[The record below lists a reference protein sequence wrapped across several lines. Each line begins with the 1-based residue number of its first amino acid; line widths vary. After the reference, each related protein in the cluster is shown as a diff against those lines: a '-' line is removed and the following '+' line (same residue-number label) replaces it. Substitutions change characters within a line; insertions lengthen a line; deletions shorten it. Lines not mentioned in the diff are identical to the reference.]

1 MQSIEWKRGCQNSDK
16 TENYTNK
23 GKGKEKDRKRRKEKG
38 WLHSYFL
45 YWLRWWRFLNKKKNC
60 LMVEVYLAVMFLQLR
75 LEIAVIILLPLWE
88 SAEASTT
95 YIKAST
101 VLQSSLTVCLNLVS
115 LCWDSSSPSS
125 ASSTSTN
132 SLLNLGLPSRAFASL
147 SFLQWRLIFYNEYLL
162 MNFYKGTNYFE
173 KFVLVYYTIC
183 KEWKIMT
190 RRVITGHITPI
201 TAWSRHPKSVITR
214 KGEIMSVSMSVICDH
229 PVITKY
235 FYWGSTRD

>member
-1 MQSIEWKRGCQNSDK
+1 MQPIEWKRGCQNSDK
-16 TENYTNK
+16 TKNYTNK

-45 YWLRWWRFLNKKKNC
+45 YWLRWWWFLNKKKNC

-132 SLLNLGLPSRAFASL
+132 SLLNLGLPSLAFASL
-147 SFLQWRLIFYNEYLL
+147 SFLQWLFTREQIIL
-162 MNFYKGTNYFE
+162 KS
-173 KFVLVYYTIC
+173 FVLAYHTI
-183 KEWKIMT
+183 KNGNGQGVT
-190 RRVITGHITPI
+190 TGHITPI
-201 TAWSRHPKSVITR
+201 TAWLCHPKKVITR

-235 FYWGSTRD
+235 FYWGKTRD

>member
-1 MQSIEWKRGCQNSDK
+1 MVFEQ
-16 TENYTNK
+16 
-23 GKGKEKDRKRRKEKG
+23 
-38 WLHSYFL
+38 
-45 YWLRWWRFLNKKKNC
+45 KKKNC

-147 SFLQWRLIFYNEYLL
+147 SFLQWRLIFLQWIFINEFLQGNKLFWKVCTCLL
-162 MNFYKGTNYFE
+162 HHLQRMENYGQ
-173 KFVLVYYTIC
+173 V
-183 KEWKIMT
+183 
-190 RRVITGHITPI
+190 RVITGHITPI
-201 TAWSRHPKSVITR
+201 TVWSRHPKSVITR

>member
-1 MQSIEWKRGCQNSDK
+1 MVTLLLFILATLVMVFEQ
-16 TENYTNK
+16 
-23 GKGKEKDRKRRKEKG
+23 
-38 WLHSYFL
+38 
-45 YWLRWWRFLNKKKNC
+45 KKNR

-162 MNFYKGTNYFE
+162 MNFYKGTNYL
-173 KFVLVYYTIC
+173 KSLYLSTTPSA
-183 KEWKIMT
+183 KNGKLWPGGWS
-190 RRVITGHITPI
+190 RVISLP
-201 TAWSRHPKSVITR
+201 
-214 KGEIMSVSMSVICDH
+214 
-229 PVITKY
+229 
-235 FYWGSTRD
+235 

>member
-1 MQSIEWKRGCQNSDK
+1 MQPIEWKRGCQNSDK

-45 YWLRWWRFLNKKKNC
+45 YWLRWWWFLNKKKNC
-60 LMVEVYLAVMFLQLR
+60 FMVEVYLAVMFLQIR

-132 SLLNLGLPSRAFASL
+132 SLLNLGLPSLAFASL
-147 SFLQWRLIFYNEYLL
+147 SFLQWLFTREQIIS
-162 MNFYKGTNYFE
+162 KS
-173 KFVLVYYTIC
+173 FVLAYHTI
-183 KEWKIMT
+183 KNGNGQG
-190 RRVITGHITPI
+190 VITGHITPI

-235 FYWGSTRD
+235 FYWGSTGD

>member
-1 MQSIEWKRGCQNSDK
+1 MVFEQ
-16 TENYTNK
+16 
-23 GKGKEKDRKRRKEKG
+23 
-38 WLHSYFL
+38 
-45 YWLRWWRFLNKKKNC
+45 KKNGF
-60 LMVEVYLAVMFLQLR
+60 MVEVYLAVMFLQIQ

-147 SFLQWRLIFYNEYLL
+147 SFLQWRLIFLQWIFINEFLQGNKLFWKVCTCLL
-162 MNFYKGTNYFE
+162 HHLQRMENYGQE
-173 KFVLVYYTIC
+173 ADHGSYHSHNSL
-183 KEWKIMT
+183 
-190 RRVITGHITPI
+190 ITPSQKCDHKKRRDNFSDHERDL
-201 TAWSRHPKSVITR
+201 WSR
-214 KGEIMSVSMSVICDH
+214 CDH
-229 PVITKY
+229 QIFLLGEYRWLKISPKP
-235 FYWGSTRD
+235 STQQQHTNSHNLTSSYKEVKKLWRR

>member
-1 MQSIEWKRGCQNSDK
+1 ME
-16 TENYTNK
+16 
-23 GKGKEKDRKRRKEKG
+23 
-38 WLHSYFL
+38 
-45 YWLRWWRFLNKKKNC
+45 
-60 LMVEVYLAVMFLQLR
+60 EVYLAVMFLQIQ
-75 LEIAVIILLPLWE
+75 LEITVLIFLPLWE

-132 SLLNLGLPSRAFASL
+132 SLLNLGLPSLAFASL
-147 SFLQWRLIFYNEYLL
+147 SFLQWLFTREQIIS
-162 MNFYKGTNYFE
+162 KS
-173 KFVLVYYTIC
+173 FVLVYYTIC
-183 KEWKIMT
+183 KEWKIMA
-190 RRVITGHITPI
+190 RRVITSHITPI

-235 FYWGSTRD
+235 FYWGSTGD

>member
-1 MQSIEWKRGCQNSDK
+1 MVFEQ
-16 TENYTNK
+16 
-23 GKGKEKDRKRRKEKG
+23 
-38 WLHSYFL
+38 
-45 YWLRWWRFLNKKKNC
+45 KKNC

-132 SLLNLGLPSRAFASL
+132 SLLNLGLPSLAFASL
-147 SFLQWRLIFYNEYLL
+147 SFLQWLFTREQIIL
-162 MNFYKGTNYFE
+162 KS
-173 KFVLVYYTIC
+173 FVLAYHTI
-183 KEWKIMT
+183 KNGNGQGVT
-190 RRVITGHITPI
+190 TGHITPI
-201 TAWSRHPKSVITR
+201 TAWLRHPKKVITR

-235 FYWGSTRD
+235 FYWGKTRD

>member
-1 MQSIEWKRGCQNSDK
+1 MVFEQ
-16 TENYTNK
+16 
-23 GKGKEKDRKRRKEKG
+23 
-38 WLHSYFL
+38 
-45 YWLRWWRFLNKKKNC
+45 KKNC
-60 LMVEVYLAVMFLQLR
+60 FMVEVYLAVMFLQIR

-147 SFLQWRLIFYNEYLL
+147 SFLQWRLIFLQWIFINEFLQGNKLFWKVCTCLLHQLQRMENYGQEGDHGSYHSYNGL
-162 MNFYKGTNYFE
+162 
-173 KFVLVYYTIC
+173 
-183 KEWKIMT
+183 
-190 RRVITGHITPI
+190 ITPLQ
-201 TAWSRHPKSVITR
+201 KCDITR
-214 KGEIMSVSMSVICDH
+214 KGEIMSVIMSGICDH
-229 PVITKY
+229 SVIIKY
-235 FYWGSTRD
+235 FYWESTGD